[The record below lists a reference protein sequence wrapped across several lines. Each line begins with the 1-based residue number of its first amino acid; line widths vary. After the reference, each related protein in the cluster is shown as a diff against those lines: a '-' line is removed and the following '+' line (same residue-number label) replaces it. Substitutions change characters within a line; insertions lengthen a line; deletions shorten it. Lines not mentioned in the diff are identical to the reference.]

1 MQRAEFYV
9 EGGGG
14 GGGGTEGFGG
24 CAESCLTETAM
35 NKDAAIKRLF
45 QICQARGN
53 RRILSRELPSWTLYK
68 VTVY

>member
-35 NKDAAIKRLF
+35 NKDAAIKT
-45 QICQARGN
+45 I
-53 RRILSRELPSWTLYK
+53 IPDMPSTRK
-68 VTVY
+68 PKNIIHRVAIIDPV